1 MKIIIS
7 LFVIST
13 VLLSKIYDLNEI
25 YEVAFN
31 NSDSYHISTL
41 KKDSSDKE
49 VDKSLSAF
57 LPTAK
62 VEHEYLKINEFP
74 VIVDGVEIEKRE
86 NRKDITFTLE
96 QTLYDRSKYL
106 NYMDKQIIYNQSVL
120 ERDKEKQQLIFDVV
134 RYYFET
140 IFKANQIEVVEQ
152 KLKSFDKILER
163 ASIKLQSGLISK
175 ADYFEAKLEK
185 DELITQKLQL
195 EYEYNQSKSFLEK
208 LTNLDNIQIRENI
221 KIQNININSFL
232 DSFNQYGSNVD
243 FKIQTMKLKRAE
255 ISKDLALSR
264 FEPTA
269 SLVYEHISNDVPASE
284 NQQTITFLV
293 SMNLFNGMYDT
304 TNYQQSKINNQIEK
318 LALNKLEK
326 DIKQN
331 IKNKIDKVKTFYTI
345 IQAYPSILETK
356 RFSLE
361 GMRERF
367 QRGTKS
373 IIDLLDEENK
383 YFEKLNKY
391 TEYQYQFVTEYT
403 TLKQYTN
410 SLNEDYLN
418 KLNGFLYE

>member
-1 MKIIIS
+1 MKIIVS

-25 YEVAFN
+25 YTAAFH
-31 NSDSYHISTL
+31 NSDSYTMSIL
-41 KKDSSDKE
+41 KKDSSEKE
-49 VDKSLSAF
+49 VDKALTAF
-57 LPTAK
+57 FPTAK
-62 VEHEYLKINEFP
+62 IEHEYLKINEFP

-86 NRKDITFTLE
+86 NRKDLTFTLE

-106 NYMDKQIIYNQSVL
+106 NYKEKEILYHQAAL
-120 ERDKEKQQLIFDVV
+120 EKDKEKQQLLFDVV
-134 RYYFET
+134 KYYFET
-140 IFKANQIEVVEQ
+140 IFKANQIDVIEQ
-152 KLKSFDKILER
+152 KLKSIDKILER
-163 ASIKLQSGLISK
+163 ASIKLESGLISK
-175 ADYFEAKLEK
+175 ADYYEAKLEK

-208 LTNLDNIQIRENI
+208 LTTFDNIQIRETINI
-221 KIQNININSFL
+221 NNININSFL
-232 DSFNQYGSNVD
+232 DSFNQYESNVD
-243 FKIQTMKLKRAE
+243 FKIQIMKLKRAE
-255 ISKDLALSR
+255 INKDLALSK

-269 SLVYEHISNDVPASE
+269 SLTYEHVSNDIPASE
-284 NQQTITFLV
+284 NQKTITFLV
-293 SMNLFNGMYDT
+293 SMNIFNGMYDT
-304 TNYQQSKINNQIEK
+304 THYQQSKINNQIEK
-318 LALNKLEK
+318 LALKKLEK

-345 IQAYPSILETK
+345 IQAYPTILETK

-367 QRGTKS
+367 KRGTKS

-391 TEYQYQFVTEYT
+391 TEYQYQFITEYT

-410 SLNEDYLN
+410 SLNEEYLN
-418 KLNGFLYE
+418 QLNGFLYE

>member
-1 MKIIIS
+1 
-7 LFVIST
+7 
-13 VLLSKIYDLNEI
+13 
-25 YEVAFN
+25 
-31 NSDSYHISTL
+31 
-41 KKDSSDKE
+41 
-49 VDKSLSAF
+49 
-57 LPTAK
+57 
-62 VEHEYLKINEFP
+62 
-74 VIVDGVEIEKRE
+74 
-86 NRKDITFTLE
+86 
-96 QTLYDRSKYL
+96 
-106 NYMDKQIIYNQSVL
+106 MDKQIIYNQSVL